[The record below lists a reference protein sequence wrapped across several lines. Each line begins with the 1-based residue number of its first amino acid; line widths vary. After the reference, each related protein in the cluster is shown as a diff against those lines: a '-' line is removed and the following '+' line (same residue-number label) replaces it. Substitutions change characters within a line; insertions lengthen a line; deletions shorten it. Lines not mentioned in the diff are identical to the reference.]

1 MGGVVVLLVVI
12 VLVLWVLASCIR
24 IVPQAYAVVL
34 ERLGAY
40 KAPGVQE
47 SISRFR
53 SLSVLQEE

>member
-40 KAPGVQE
+40 MATWSTGIQFKVPFIERGA
-47 SISRFR
+47 R
-53 SLSVLQEE
+53 